1 MIPAA
6 STVSFVTGMWFVF
19 DVAGTQV
26 ALWASSFS
34 GKEEVYVAGQQVA
47 EARRLRRASSH
58 TVTVDGQ
65 DYTLDLAVVSHW
77 RCQYA
82 CSLSQAGV
90 TLQRQMT
97 QFSRS
102 PMEAIGWGVML
113 AALFYVMLELDL
125 GLWLGMGVLL
135 AAIGVF
141 MHALSKRAF
150 AVVPAPAA
158 AEPAGGS

>member
-26 ALWASSFS
+26 ALWASAFS
-34 GKEEVYVAGQQVA
+34 GKEEVYVAGQKVS
-47 EARRLRRASSH
+47 EARRMRRASSH
-58 TVTVDGQ
+58 TIAVDGK
-65 DYTLDLAVVSHW
+65 DCTLDLSVVSHW

-82 CSLSQAGV
+82 CNLSHDGAVQ
-90 TLQRQMT
+90 QRQMT

-102 PMEAIGWGVML
+102 PLEAVAWGVLL
-113 AALFYVMLELDL
+113 AVLFYVMLELDL

-135 AAIGVF
+135 ALIALF
-141 MHALSKRAF
+141 MHALSRRAF